1 MATKITVINNGPI
14 RVEGEDIELYDVQG
28 GRYGLAGRTRIS
40 LCRCGMSENKPFCD
54 GHHGVA
60 GFESLCQ
67 ASELPPPVAKPA
79 PAPTQ

>member
-1 MATKITVINNGPI
+1 
-14 RVEGEDIELYDVQG
+14 
-28 GRYGLAGRTRIS
+28 
-40 LCRCGMSENKPFCD
+40 
-54 GHHGVA
+54 VA